1 MCRYCKKPGHLQKVC
16 NARIKAGAPQVDLNG
31 KPYTYAQEMEEDEQG
46 TESGAAGGTAN
57 PWASPS
63 FEWDSV
69 QELDFC

>member
-1 MCRYCKKPGHLQKVC
+1 VCRYCKKPGHLQKVC

-57 PWASPS
+57 QWASPS